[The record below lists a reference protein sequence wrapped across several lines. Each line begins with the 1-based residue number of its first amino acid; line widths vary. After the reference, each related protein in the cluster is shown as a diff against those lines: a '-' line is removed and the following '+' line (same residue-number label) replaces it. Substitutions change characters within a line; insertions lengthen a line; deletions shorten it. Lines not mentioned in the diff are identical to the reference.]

1 MRDRQ
6 NILVIDDDPAITS
19 ALAMLLDREGRTI
32 ILCADVESAELA
44 LARHSVTH
52 VLSDV
57 QFSGPF
63 GFEGLHFLTRIRS
76 RRPSCRIVLMTGLVT
91 DTLQDVA
98 MGFGAAAVLSKPF
111 ELRELEGALQ
121 LRDGG
126 EGAYEVV
133 RIPSLDE
140 LLQGGLL
147 TTEFQPIVTAQQRI
161 FGFEALAG
169 IQGEL
174 AGGDIAELFDY
185 AAKRQRLPG

>member
-44 LARHSVTH
+44 LAR
-52 VLSDV
+52 
-57 QFSGPF
+57 
-63 GFEGLHFLTRIRS
+63 HFLTRIRS